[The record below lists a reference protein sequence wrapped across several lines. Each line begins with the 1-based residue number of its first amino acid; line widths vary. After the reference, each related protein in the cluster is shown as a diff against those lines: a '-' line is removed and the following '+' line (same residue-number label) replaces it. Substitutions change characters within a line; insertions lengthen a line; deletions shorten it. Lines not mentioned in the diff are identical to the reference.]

1 MRTARR
7 RSSRAHMLV
16 AVLYDPD
23 GRANNVRLV
32 IEGPFVDASSAIE
45 ILKKVAQKGQFSRA
59 DTQVL
64 GVRSAKEFYAA
75 MQDIRSALKQAI
87 SPR

>member
-1 MRTARR
+1 
-7 RSSRAHMLV
+7 MLV

-32 IEGPFVDASSAIE
+32 IEGPFVDAASAID
-45 ILKKVAQKGQFSRA
+45 ILKKVARKGQFSAASTR
-59 DTQVL
+59 VL
-64 GVRSAKEFYAA
+64 SVSSAQQFYAA